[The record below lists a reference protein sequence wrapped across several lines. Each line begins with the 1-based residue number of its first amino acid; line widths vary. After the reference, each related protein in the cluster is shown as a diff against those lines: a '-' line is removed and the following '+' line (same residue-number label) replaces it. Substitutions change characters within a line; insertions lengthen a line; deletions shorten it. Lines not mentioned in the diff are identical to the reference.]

1 MGRHIVLTI
10 LTLALLQS
18 CGGPSLEQQVAGL
31 KADNAAKK
39 GRIKQLKSSAK
50 FLEDYAQALEQGKME
65 GAHYV
70 LLTPQEIKAVGKK
83 AFISYSL
90 PANKVHSKI
99 QGTFVIT
106 DVKAVDLMPGGKVKF
121 KLLIKGKN
129 VKLNAKIPASH
140 KKKFIAG
147 VKAGMVID
155 VVVSLDLNQNGVV
168 VARPKATSVALLK
181 NNDSLYTNNI
191 KGAINKKYKKDKHL
205 IPVKPKGGMTP
216 RAVFTTRNH
225 VVIAYR

>member
-1 MGRHIVLTI
+1 MGRRIVLTI
-10 LTLALLQS
+10 LALALLQA
-18 CGGPSLEQQVAGL
+18 CGGPNLQQQVAGL
-31 KADNAAKK
+31 KADNAEKK
-39 GRIKQLKSSAK
+39 GRIKNLKASAK
-50 FLEDYAQALEQGKME
+50 YLEDYAQALEQGKME

-70 LLTPQEIKAVGKK
+70 LLTTQEVKAVGKK
-83 AFISYSL
+83 AFIAYAF
-90 PANKVHSKI
+90 PANQVHSKI
-99 QGTFVIT
+99 QGTFTIT
-106 DVKAVDLMPGGKVKF
+106 DVKDVELMPGGKVMF
-121 KLLIKGKN
+121 RLLIKGKN

-155 VVVSLDLNQNGVV
+155 VVVSLSLGQGGAV
-168 VARPKATSVALLK
+168 VARPKATAVKLLK